1 VTGENERN
9 VQRGAENLLVAR
21 RVYFEQWICKI
32 TIHK

>member
-21 RVYFEQWICKI
+21 RVYFRAVDL
-32 TIHK
+32 